1 MRDDIAYV
9 QPIEAIVDPEIQTIW
24 EAFKCYT
31 GHVMPKQ
38 KHYTPTFKAQ
48 VTLELLKE
56 EKTVTQIAAEQGI
69 HPGQL
74 HRWKRQALDNFLH
87 LFTESSDLQRQAREH
102 EAQLAELYAQIGKL
116 TTQLEWL
123 KKKSGLDPVSH

>member
-1 MRDDIAYV
+1 
-9 QPIEAIVDPEIQTIW
+9 
-24 EAFKCYT
+24 
-31 GHVMPKQ
+31 MPKQ

-56 EKTVTQIAAEQGI
+56 EKTVTQIAAEQGV

-87 LFTESSDLQRQAREH
+87 LFTEFSDLRRQAREH
-102 EAQLAELYAQIGKL
+102 AAQLAELKLENSDATRMAQKNL
-116 TTQLEWL
+116 ASTLSRNSW
-123 KKKSGLDPVSH
+123 SGSPRASR